1 MIKYY
6 KVLILLA
13 FFYGFFG
20 CNKDEDCITILEK
33 KTLNS
38 KYYFLFEPE
47 ENIFSNTN
55 NLQSAN
61 IPDQYSS
68 GEVDYET
75 FEMFKVGDEYCNF

>member
-1 MIKYY
+1 MIKYS
-6 KVLILLA
+6 KVLILLT

-38 KYYFLFEPE
+38 KYYFLFETE

-55 NLQSAN
+55 NLQSTN

-68 GEVDYET
+68 GEVTSEIYQK
-75 FEMFKVGDEYCNF
+75 FNVGDEYCNF